1 VYKELK
7 KVVKAAEA
15 QGFRF
20 EPTKKG
26 ILAKS
31 PDGIGTAATH
41 NTPSDLNAV
50 RQFIRDLRRIGF
62 KPGHDL
68 Y

>member
-1 VYKELK
+1 MYKELK

-20 EPTKKG
+20 ENTKKG
-26 ILAKS
+26 IFAKS
-31 PDGIGTAATH
+31 PDGAGTAATH
-41 NTPSDLNAV
+41 KTPSDKNAV

-62 KPGHDL
+62 KPGPDL